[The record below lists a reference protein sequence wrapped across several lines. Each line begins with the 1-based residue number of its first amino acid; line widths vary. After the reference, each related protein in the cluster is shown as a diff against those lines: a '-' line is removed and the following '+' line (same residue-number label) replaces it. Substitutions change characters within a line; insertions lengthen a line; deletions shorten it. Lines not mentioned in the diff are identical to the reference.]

1 MLPLLGKGH
10 IMWIDNWYSSCCLF
24 DYLHNWK
31 TMACGTIRQ
40 IVSQV
45 RSEMPTCRSTK
56 SAHSALVRFC
66 AWNTATRT
74 RMLITQLNKSIVP
87 APKQQKL
94 SSAIRATV
102 CYGIQ
107 FQYGDCWQTGSNAA
121 TILKW
126 EKDNEMEQKVD
137 LPPPSHILAG

>member
-45 RSEMPTCRSTK
+45 RSEMPTCRVDK
-56 SAHSALVRFC
+56 VSAFRSSPLLCLKYRDTDTHADNSAKQVHS
-66 AWNTATRT
+66 
-74 RMLITQLNKSIVP
+74 
-87 APKQQKL
+87 
-94 SSAIRATV
+94 SSAET
-102 CYGIQ
+102 
-107 FQYGDCWQTGSNAA
+107 TK
-121 TILKW
+121 TIVS
-126 EKDNEMEQKVD
+126 DQ
-137 LPPPSHILAG
+137 SHSVLRNTIPIWRLLTNRIKCCNHTQMRERQ